1 MVEIRGT
8 PCPTVRHA
16 SPTAPIL
23 EYIKAAWREQ
33 TRSHKDLAAAAA
45 DPKISVEGRSPVYI
59 ARHEDFQKISDQL
72 RREMPPDALEKI
84 DLCVLPE
91 DPSTLRHHGLLYLP
105 YSYVVPGGRF
115 NEMYG
120 WDSFFIEM
128 GLLRD
133 GETEL
138 ARNMARNAL
147 YEVRAYGKVLN
158 ANRTYYLARS
168 HPPVLTQM
176 VMAVYRRAQDH
187 RWLEAALPEIERY
200 YVYWT
205 SEPHL
210 TPETGLSRYYDTG
223 HGPAP
228 EVLASEHDTKGRTD
242 YDLIREYF
250 QTHLVTDYE
259 VSQYY
264 DASKDQ
270 LTDLF
275 YTGDRSM
282 RESGFDPSG
291 RFGPFSVDIIH
302 YNPVCLNS
310 LLYLMEQQTAEIFSI
325 LSRERE
331 ASLWRKR
338 AEERASRMNQ
348 SMWSSEDGLYYDYDF
363 VHRRIRRYPYLT
375 SFYPLWAGIATKD
388 QAAQVARNIRLFEQ
402 PGGLQ
407 TSTTCTG
414 DQWDAP
420 LGWAPLQWIAIEGL
434 RRYGHEAEALRISEN
449 YLSMIQQEFAR
460 FGNIEE
466 KYDVVRRSAH
476 VSRTLRFGYR
486 TNEAGFGW
494 TNAVFTRL
502 LDEMPQEARQRIL
515 DVR

>member
-8 PCPTVRHA
+8 A
-16 SPTAPIL
+16 SPTVIDASPPAPIL

-33 TRSHKDLAAAAA
+33 TRSHSDLAAAAA
-45 DPKISVEGRSPVYI
+45 DPKLSAEGRSPVYVS
-59 ARHEDFQKISDQL
+59 RNEDFNKIADRL
-72 RREMPPDALEKI
+72 RREMGPENFEKI
-84 DLCVLPE
+84 DLRVLPE

-105 YSYVVPGGRF
+105 QSYVVPGGRF

-133 GETEL
+133 GDTEL
-138 ARNMARNAL
+138 AKDMAENAL

-158 ANRTYYLARS
+158 ANRTYYLTRS

-176 VMAVYRRAQDH
+176 VIAVYRRTHDLH
-187 RWLEAALPEIERY
+187 WLESALPDVERY
-200 YVYWT
+200 HAYWI
-205 SEPHL
+205 SKPHL

-223 HGPAP
+223 KGPAP
-228 EVLASEHDTKGRTD
+228 EVLASEHDASGRTD

-250 QTHLVTDYE
+250 QTHHVPDYDL
-259 VSQYY
+259 SQYY
-264 DASKDQ
+264 DASKDR

-291 RFGPFSVDIIH
+291 RFGPFSVDVIH

-310 LLYLMEQQTAEIFSI
+310 LLYLMEQQTAEIFAI
-325 LSRERE
+325 LSRKGD
-331 ASLWRKR
+331 ASVWRKR
-338 AEERASRMNQ
+338 AQERASRINQ
-348 SMWSSEDGLYYDYDF
+348 SMWNSEDGLYYDYDF
-363 VHRRIRRYPYLT
+363 IHGRIRRYPYLT
-375 SFYPLWAGIATKD
+375 SFYPLWAGIASKE
-388 QAAQVARNIRLFEQ
+388 QAERVAQKIRLFEQ

-407 TSTTCTG
+407 TSTTRTG

-420 LGWAPLQWIAIEGL
+420 LGWAPLQWIAIE
-434 RRYGHEAEALRISEN
+434 ALRISEN

-460 FGNIEE
+460 SGNIEE
-466 KYDVVRRSAH
+466 KYDVVRRSAD
-476 VSRTLRFGYR
+476 VSRTLRYGYH

-502 LDEMPQEARQRIL
+502 LDELPEEARQRVL
-515 DVR
+515 TACP